1 MKHPFLYLTL
11 LLGVACWSVSPVI
24 AKDDEKKLTRAEKKE
39 LKKKEKEAKRAAKK
53 KGKKDDDDDD
63 EKKKG
68 KGDKDDDDDKDKKV
82 DKKAVSNAMKKLKT
96 ASGKAKGN
104 GKFYM
109 YVQYTTLTEAGEE
122 MLKNIIE
129 SDRDFKAAK
138 VNVLLINND
147 PTEEEDAVKA
157 LKKLK
162 TKYPMVMK
170 GEKLAEELPGYTPQT
185 APYITI
191 VDPSGKTKASGGPEL
206 LDSWH
211 TAVGAKAPKKKA
223 KAEDD
228 AEEGSDEE

>member
-53 KGKKDDDDDD
+53 KGKKDDDDDN
-63 EKKKG
+63 KKKD

-96 ASGKAKGN
+96 ASGKAKAN

-147 PTEEEDAVKA
+147 PTE
-157 LKKLK
+157 
-162 TKYPMVMK
+162 
-170 GEKLAEELPGYTPQT
+170 EELPGYTPQT